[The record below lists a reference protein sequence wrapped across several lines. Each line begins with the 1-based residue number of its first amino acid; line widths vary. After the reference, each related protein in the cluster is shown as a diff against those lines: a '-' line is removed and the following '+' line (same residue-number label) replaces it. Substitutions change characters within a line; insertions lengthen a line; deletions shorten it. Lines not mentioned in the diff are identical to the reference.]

1 MTTRGRTLIQW
12 FPRLLLAAL
21 PVLALVFT
29 PPAQAEYDWGLPEWL
44 DPPPVP
50 QDNPITQAKVDL
62 GHRLFFDLDLSG
74 PRYMSCATCHEPAL
88 GFTDGRETPVG
99 ITGDIH
105 PRNSMG
111 LVNVAYHRV
120 LTWADPALDNLED
133 QVRVPLFGINPI
145 EMNVAGNEQS
155 VLNNFI
161 HDPVYP
167 GMFAAAFPEAEGRID
182 YDLIAKALATYVR
195 TMVSARSPY
204 DLYTYGGNENAM
216 SEAAL
221 RGEEL
226 FFSERLNCGVCHSGI
241 HFTDAI
247 PLPTFH
253 NNGLYN
259 VDGQGGLPEGN
270 QGLFEHSGDYG
281 DTGRF
286 RTPSLRN
293 IAVTAPYM
301 HDGSLPDLD
310 AVIDHYA
317 AGGEAARHGERSPLA
332 SEFVTG
338 FEITDQERADLKT
351 FLESLTDETFLTD
364 LRFQTPFQ

>member
-1 MTTRGRTLIQW
+1 MTTRGCSMVRW
-12 FPRLLLAAL
+12 FPRLFPASMLAMALLFVPSAMAD
-21 PVLALVFT
+21 
-29 PPAQAEYDWGLPEWL
+29 YDWGLPDWL

-50 QDNPITQAKVDL
+50 ADNPVTQAKVDL

-74 PRYMSCATCHEPAL
+74 PRYMSCATCHEPAM
-88 GFTDGRETPVG
+88 GFTDGRVTPVG
-99 ITGDIH
+99 VTGEFH

-111 LVNVAYHRV
+111 LVNVAYHTV
-120 LTWADPALDNLED
+120 LTWADPALDSLEK
-133 QVRVPLFGINPI
+133 QVRVPLFGVNPI
-145 EMNVAGNEQS
+145 EMNVAGNEES
-155 VLNNFI
+155 VLNNLV

-167 GMFAAAFPEAEGRID
+167 RMFAAAFPEADGRID
-182 YDLIAKALATYVR
+182 YDLVAKALATYVR
-195 TMVSARSPY
+195 TMVSARAPY
-204 DLYTYGGNENAM
+204 DLYRYGGDETAM

-259 VDGQGGLPEGN
+259 ADGAGGLPEGN
-270 QGLFEHSGDYG
+270 QGLFEHSGDAG
-281 DTGRF
+281 DIGRF

-317 AGGEAARHGERSPLA
+317 AGGEAARTGERSPLA
-332 SEFVTG
+332 SDFVTG
-338 FEITDQERADLKT
+338 FTLTDTERADLIA